1 MQQSRKKTVVVWTR
15 MVDVELVLSGPIWD
29 MSSWSSSGL
38 LICVCQ
44 VLEKERCFQ
53 DLGTK
58 KLERD
63 VAIC

>member
-38 LICVCQ
+38 LICVCR